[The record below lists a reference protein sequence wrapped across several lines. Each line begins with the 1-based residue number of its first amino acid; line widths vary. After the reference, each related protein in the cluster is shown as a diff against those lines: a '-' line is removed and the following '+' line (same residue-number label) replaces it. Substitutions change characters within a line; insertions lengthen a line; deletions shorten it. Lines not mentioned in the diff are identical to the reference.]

1 MRVSTAYY
9 LDEHENSNLC
19 DSLNEIIILFMIFLQ
34 ISILYVIYPILLFA
48 AFAFLLFVGIIN
60 CASGKYIIPIRE
72 NTVLFFAFLALL
84 SYLGILTG
92 SLIWPNN

>member
-9 LDEHENSNLC
+9 IDENENSNTC
-19 DSLNEIIILFMIFLQ
+19 DSVNDIVIIFMVFLQ
-34 ISILYVIYPILLFA
+34 ISILYIIYPVLLFA
-48 AFAFLLFVGIIN
+48 ALAFLVFVGIIN

-72 NTVLFFAFLALL
+72 NTVVFFAFLGLL
-84 SYLGILTG
+84 AYLAILTG

>member
-9 LDEHENSNLC
+9 IDENENGNTC
-19 DSLNEIIILFMIFLQ
+19 DSVNDIIILLMVFLQ

-48 AFAFLLFVGIIN
+48 ALAFLLFIGIIN

-72 NTVLFFAFLALL
+72 NTVVFFAFLGLL
-84 SYLGILTG
+84 SYLGILTA
-92 SLIWPNN
+92 SLIWKEN

>member
-9 LDEHENSNLC
+9 LDEYENSNAC
-19 DSLNEIIILFMIFLQ
+19 DNLNDIIILFMVFLQ

-48 AFAFLLFVGIIN
+48 ALAFLIFVGIIN

-92 SLIWPNN
+92 SLVWPSK